1 MWCFIGP
8 RPNKV
13 QGPEDSPVWSLGSPL
28 LLRNTSH
35 ILLIKTASLTQSRS
49 FTGSKGFSH
58 FLLPCF
64 SQPHK
69 KWDYELDTA
78 SNSQIGALLRTETCW
93 QADGIVWLP
102 PWTMAGT
109 TFGALQWHKAACRL
123 AHYLS
128 TRTPQKGSRQLGA
141 HTPPEN
147 TGAKRSYSTTVVLV
161 HDPNHFMVLVR
172 NRSLHYQHIPAMN

>member
-128 TRTPQKGSRQLGA
+128 TRTPQKGSRQLGPTR
-141 HTPPEN
+141 HR
-147 TGAKRSYSTTVVLV
+147 KILV
-161 HDPNHFMVLVR
+161 QNAPIPQQLFWYMIQNHFMVLVR